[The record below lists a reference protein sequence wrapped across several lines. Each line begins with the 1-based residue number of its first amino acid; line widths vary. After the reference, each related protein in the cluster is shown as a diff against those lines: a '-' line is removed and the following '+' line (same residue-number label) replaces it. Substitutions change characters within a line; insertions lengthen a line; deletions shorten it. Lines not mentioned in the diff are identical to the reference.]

1 MADGPDNPFEY
12 GRELGPGELADRADE
27 VAEVAT
33 ALVEGSK
40 HFLIGPRRY
49 GKSSV
54 HNVGAHLARKKGALV
69 LRYNV
74 QAFTRL
80 EDLAGAIVADSAKLV
95 KGPVAKVADG
105 VGKFFRELRPV
116 LSYNAVEQS
125 WAVTL
130 GAVGERK
137 PVPLL
142 VDALHGLE
150 RLAASEKRP
159 LGLILDEFQQVVAPG
174 GHDAEALVRAA
185 VQEHRKVGYV
195 FAGSDTRMLAAM
207 TSDPARPLYRLGSG
221 RFLSLIPRP
230 AFTSYMRERF
240 AQLKAKVSDEAI
252 AAILEEAD
260 DVPYNVQLLA
270 HQCWNALRDRH
281 PPALGAEDV
290 ATIHVSAAR
299 RLDPVYSEQWLGLS
313 GAQRRALQALIA
325 LRGDGLY
332 SAAAT
337 AKFQLSASAMQGAV
351 EGLTEKRVCWRQ
363 NRNGESRIRLEDPLF
378 GVWVRAYTK

>member
-12 GRELGPGELADRADE
+12 GRELGPGELADREDE

-54 HNVGAHLARKKGALV
+54 HNVGAHLARKKGGLV

-80 EDLAGAIVADSAKLV
+80 EDLAGTIVSDSARLV

-105 VGKFFRELRPV
+105 VGRFFRELRPV
-116 LSYNAVEQS
+116 LAYNAIDQAWS
-125 WAVTL
+125 VTL
-130 GAVGERK
+130 GAAADRK

-159 LGLILDEFQQVVAPG
+159 IGLILDEFQQVVAPG

-207 TSDPARPLYRLGSG
+207 TSDPARPLYRLGSV
-221 RFLSLIPRP
+221 RFLGMIPRP
-230 AFTSYMRERF
+230 AFTAYMRERF
-240 AQLKAKVSDEAI
+240 GHIKGKVSDAAI

-260 DVPYNVQLLA
+260 DVPYNAQLLA

-281 PPALGAEDV
+281 PPSLGPEDI
-290 ATIHVSAAR
+290 ATIHVAAAR

-313 GAQRRALQALIA
+313 GAQRRGLQAVIA

-332 SAAAT
+332 SAASASR
-337 AKFQLSASAMQGAV
+337 FQLTASAMQGAV
-351 EGLTEKRVCWRQ
+351 EGLTEKRVCWKET
-363 NRNGESRIRLEDPLF
+363 RNGESRIRLEDPLF

>member
-1 MADGPDNPFEY
+1 MTDSPDNPFEY
-12 GRELGPGELADRADE
+12 GRELGPGEIADRETE
-27 VAEVAT
+27 VAEVAS
-33 ALVEGSK
+33 ALVEGDK

-54 HNVGAHLARKKGALV
+54 HNVGAHQARKKGALV

-80 EDLAGAIVADSAKLV
+80 EDLAGAIVADSARLV
-95 KGPVAKVADG
+95 KGPAAKVADAIG
-105 VGKFFRELRPV
+105 RFFRELRPV
-116 LSYNAVEQS
+116 VGFNPVEQTWS
-125 WAVTL
+125 VSL
-130 GAVGERK
+130 GAAGERK

-142 VDALHGLE
+142 VDALQGLE
-150 RLAASEKRP
+150 RVASSEKRP
-159 LGLILDEFQQVVAPG
+159 LGLILDEFQQVVGPG
-174 GHDAEALVRAA
+174 GNDAEAQVRAA

-207 TSDPARPLYRLGSG
+207 TSDPARPLYRLGSV
-221 RFLSLIPRP
+221 RFLDLVPRP
-230 AFTSYMRERF
+230 AFSAYMRERF
-240 AQLKAKVSDEAI
+240 SLLKAKVSDEAI
-252 AAILEEAD
+252 TAILDEAD

-281 PPALGAEDV
+281 PPALGPDDV
-290 ATIHVSAAR
+290 ATIHVAAAR
-299 RLDPVYSEQWLGLS
+299 RLDPVYSEHWLGLS
-313 GAQRRALQALIA
+313 GAQRRALQAVIA

-337 AKFQLSASAMQGAV
+337 ARFQLTASAMQGAV
-351 EGLTEKRVCWRQ
+351 EGLTEKRVCWRES
-363 NRNGESRIRLEDPLF
+363 RNGETRIRLEDPLF

>member
-1 MADGPDNPFEY
+1 MAESPDNPFEY
-12 GRELGPGELADRADE
+12 GRELGPGEIADRESE
-27 VAEVAT
+27 VAEVAS
-33 ALVEGSK
+33 ALGEGDK

-54 HNVGAHLARKKGALV
+54 HNVGAHQARRKGALV

-80 EDLAGAIVADSAKLV
+80 EDLAGAIVTDSARLV
-95 KGPVAKVADG
+95 KGPAAKVADG
-105 VGKFFRELRPV
+105 IGKFFRELRPV
-116 LSYNAVEQS
+116 VGFNPVDQTWS
-125 WAVTL
+125 VTL
-130 GAVGERK
+130 GAAGDRK

-150 RLAASEKRP
+150 RLASSEKRP
-159 LGLILDEFQQVVAPG
+159 IGLILDEFQQVVAPG
-174 GHDAEALVRAA
+174 GHDAEAQIRAA

-207 TSDPARPLYRLGSG
+207 TSDPARPLYRLGSV
-221 RFLSLIPRP
+221 RFLDLVPRP
-230 AFTSYMRERF
+230 AFIAYMRERF
-240 AQLKAKVSDEAI
+240 AQLKAKVTDDALV
-252 AAILEEAD
+252 AILDEAD

-281 PPALGAEDV
+281 PPALTPEEV
-290 ATIHVSAAR
+290 ATIHVAAAR

-313 GAQRRALQALIA
+313 GAQRRALQAVIA
-325 LRGDGLY
+325 HRGDGLY
-332 SAAAT
+332 SAATT
-337 AKFQLSASAMQGAV
+337 ARYQLTASAMQGAV
-351 EGLTEKRVCWRQ
+351 EGLMEKRVSWRE
-363 NRNGESRIRLEDPLF
+363 NRNGETRIRLEDPLF